1 MSGIKYFS
9 GFEVVRAAKEVE
21 KNGHRFYS
29 TMSERASDPTLK
41 ELFSWLAQD
50 EVEHLKRL
58 TQLEAK
64 YQDGAIVEYEEEFL
78 PYLSQFSDTKIFPDA
93 EQLEAVLKT
102 DTADIQA
109 LDLAIEAEEKFAEYF
124 LKASALAL
132 ADDGRECR
140 CNDATQI
147 IGRVARTYYQKVA
160 NTYCHDL
167 LLNLHR
173 HHLTLCEI

>member
-9 GFEVVRAAKEVE
+9 GFEVIRAAKEVE

-29 TMSERASDPTLK
+29 IMAEKASDSTLK

-50 EVEHLKRL
+50 EVEHLRRL
-58 TQLEAK
+58 NQLESD

-78 PYLSQFSDTKIFPDA
+78 PYLNQFSDTKIFPDA

-124 LKASALAL
+124 LKASTFAL
-132 ADDGRECR
+132 ADDGKEAFGWLAGEEVRH
-140 CNDATQI
+140 
-147 IGRVARTYYQKVA
+147 A
-160 NTYCHDL
+160 NVL
-167 LLNLHR
+167 KER
-173 HHLTLCEI
+173 RAKFSGE